1 MSGTLTLF
9 LYINVSISEK
19 GGVAVAAERS
29 VRTQAMFGEDDFRES
44 ALESRQVSVVEWSR
58 HFSAN
63 ASRSYETLRKLSHAR
78 RVGEVL

>member
-19 GGVAVAAERS
+19 GGVAVAAERI

-44 ALESRQVSVVEWSR
+44 VLESRQVSVVKWIR

-63 ASRSYETLRKLSHAR
+63 ASRSY
-78 RVGEVL
+78 